1 MTAAPIWQG
10 GIILTKN
17 SAAPDKAAL
26 TFRDVPASRDAAASA
41 DRHWLATDSRTAYC
55 CLSPLGVLVTRSSE
69 PIFNVPAIVLTIIG
83 IFVLVRAGEE
93 LLLSNEEDI
102 AFLYYFAFIP
112 ARYDRSLLP
121 PGSFPGGVGAEIW
134 TFVTYAFLHGD
145 ITHLAMNSVWFLPFG
160 SAVARRFGSLRFT
173 GFFVA
178 TAAAGALLH
187 LVTHRGELMPMIGAS
202 AAVSG
207 FMAGAIRFAFQ
218 QGGPLTMFRDEEPAA
233 YLVPAAPL
241 PFALRD
247 PRILI
252 FLLAWFGLNLLFGIG
267 SIGPPGSEQTIAW
280 QAHIGGFV
288 AGLLLFSLF
297 DPVPAQPT

>member
-1 MTAAPIWQG
+1 MT
-10 GIILTKN
+10 K
-17 SAAPDKAAL
+17 
-26 TFRDVPASRDAAASA
+26 
-41 DRHWLATDSRTAYC
+41 
-55 CLSPLGVLVTRSSE
+55 SSE
-69 PIFNVPAIVLTIIG
+69 PIFNVPAIVMAIIG

-93 LLLSNEEDI
+93 LVLSNEEDI

-112 ARYDRSLLP
+112 ARYDSSLLL

-134 TFVTYAFLHGD
+134 TFVSYAFIHGD
-145 ITHLAMNSVWFLPFG
+145 TTHLAMNSVWFLPFG
-160 SAVARRFGSLRFT
+160 SAVARRFGTLRVT

-178 TAAAGALLH
+178 TAAAGALAH

-207 FMAGAIRFAFQ
+207 FMAGATRFAFQ
-218 QGGPLTMFRDEEPAA
+218 RGGPLTMFRSEDATA

-241 PFALRD
+241 SVALRD
-247 PRILI
+247 PRILV

-267 SIGPPGSEQTIAW
+267 SIGLPGADQSIAW

-297 DPVPAQPT
+297 DPVSPQST

>member
-1 MTAAPIWQG
+1 MT
-10 GIILTKN
+10 K
-17 SAAPDKAAL
+17 
-26 TFRDVPASRDAAASA
+26 
-41 DRHWLATDSRTAYC
+41 
-55 CLSPLGVLVTRSSE
+55 SSE
-69 PIFNVPAIVLTIIG
+69 PIFNVPAIVLAIIG

-112 ARYDRSLLP
+112 ARYDSSLLP
-121 PGSFPGGVGAEIW
+121 PESFPGGVGAEIW
-134 TFVTYAFLHGD
+134 TFVTYAFIHGD

-160 SAVARRFGSLRFT
+160 SAVARRFGNLRVA
-173 GFFVA
+173 GFFVL
-178 TAAAGALLH
+178 TAAAGASLH
-187 LVTHRGELMPMIGAS
+187 LVTHSGELMPMIGAS

-218 QGGPLTMFRDEEPAA
+218 QGGPLTMFRGEDSVA
-233 YLVPAAPL
+233 YAVPAAPL
-241 PFALRD
+241 LLALRD
-247 PRILI
+247 PRILV

-267 SIGPPGSEQTIAW
+267 SIGLPGGEQSIAW

-297 DPVPAQPT
+297 DPVPPQRT